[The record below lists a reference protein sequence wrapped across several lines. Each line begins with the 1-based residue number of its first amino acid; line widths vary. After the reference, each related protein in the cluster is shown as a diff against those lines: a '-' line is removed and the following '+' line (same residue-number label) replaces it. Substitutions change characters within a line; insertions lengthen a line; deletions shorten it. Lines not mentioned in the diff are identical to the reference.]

1 MQQKTARTLILC
13 IGLACTLALAC
24 SAAEHREPINILFS
38 GSANGILRS
47 CHCPNAPWGGLAKRA
62 WLIDR
67 LRSVAGAETTIVLDT
82 GDIFPVD
89 RSLEQASLMVN
100 LLALMNYDA
109 VAVGDQ
115 ELREGIDAWIAV
127 NRQAGVWD
135 EDKHQSALPWL
146 SGGYRLAGGLR
157 HRQMLVPPWLVM
169 DRGSL
174 RVGIVSIVGPESWR
188 FAPSI
193 PEGISLTDPA
203 RIIQVFLANTRGSL
217 DLTIVLSHQGFEAD
231 RDLAARLDDVD
242 LIIGGHSQSLISPPE
257 VVNGIAICQAGK
269 NGENLGLLAMTP
281 RRTPIVKATPG
292 EAQSHGASP
301 DPDQAADKN
310 PFLPTVVETLR
321 WRIAQQIIPLTPAV
335 EDDPEAARLIDAY
348 YSEIEERNAAR
359 LAEPD
364 PTIPPD
370 APRITVTLPSEVIEL
385 THGERHSVA
394 VCIANRGG
402 APLKV
407 VRVRSRSPWLE
418 VRSFPQQ
425 ISPGTASNAVL
436 EVVAERIDRFFRCD
450 FSIMANDP
458 RRRVVQGSFPGRVN
472 GPMPGILDVR
482 ALWTNLTHLIADS
495 PPASTPPALTPPAI
509 QSNHLPKEIGA
520 ESSAGAQRLLVE
532 FFQAPGCPDC
542 REVEHHI
549 LPSFIARFADRIDLR
564 KYDVTVP
571 VNYLRLSRL
580 QERLS
585 VRSNEPVS
593 VFVAE
598 EIALLGMAAIRTDL
612 ERVVIE
618 RLETTPHSS
627 NDKRPGRSPD
637 LQQADRVA
645 PATRGTASVSSV
657 YASVEP
663 TDNPPAPLKRR
674 LEAFTVPAIILAG
687 IVDGVNPCA
696 FAAIVFF
703 ITLLGVSG
711 VKSGRLLLVGV
722 GYTLAVFSTYLIMG
736 FGAFRLLQSLRAW
749 YWLTDGLRWV
759 MITLLAVLALLSF
772 HDAWAFRRSGQPG
785 DVALQL
791 PSRLKRRM
799 HEVMRTNLNPANLF
813 LSALIIGCVVTI
825 IEAVCTGQVYLPTL
839 VLMSRYAETRA
850 SAFPLL
856 LLYNLMFIIPVVIV
870 IVAGFAGTRN
880 QRLLE
885 WSKCNV
891 VWGKVLIGLLF
902 IGLASALLVL

>member
-1 MQQKTARTLILC
+1 
-13 IGLACTLALAC
+13 
-24 SAAEHREPINILFS
+24 
-38 GSANGILRS
+38 
-47 CHCPNAPWGGLAKRA
+47 
-62 WLIDR
+62 
-67 LRSVAGAETTIVLDT
+67 
-82 GDIFPVD
+82 
-89 RSLEQASLMVN
+89 
-100 LLALMNYDA
+100 
-109 VAVGDQ
+109 
-115 ELREGIDAWIAV
+115 
-127 NRQAGVWD
+127 
-135 EDKHQSALPWL
+135 
-146 SGGYRLAGGLR
+146 
-157 HRQMLVPPWLVM
+157 M

-585 VRSNEPVS
+585 VRSNRPVS

-598 EIALLGMAAIRTDL
+598 EIALLGMACHTHRSGTCGDRAVGNNPTY
-612 ERVVIE
+612 
-618 RLETTPHSS
+618 SS
-627 NDKRPGRSPD
+627 NDKRPG
-637 LQQADRVA
+637 QAGPSAASGSVA
-645 PATRGTASVSSV
+645 PATRTASVSSV

-663 TDNPPAPLKRR
+663 TDNPRSAQTASRSLHRAGDHTGRYCGRREPLRVCR
-674 LEAFTVPAIILAG
+674 HR
-687 IVDGVNPCA
+687 
-696 FAAIVFF
+696 FF

-711 VKSGRLLLVGV
+711 VKSAALLLVGV

-736 FGAFRLLQSLRAW
+736 FGAFRLQSLRAW
-749 YWLTDGLRWV
+749 YWADRWAALGDDHP
-759 MITLLAVLALLSF
+759 LLAVLAP
-772 HDAWAFRRSGQPG
+772 AIVPRRLG
-785 DVALQL
+785 L
-791 PSRLKRRM
+791 PPQRTARRCRPATARRLKRRM

-813 LSALIIGCVVTI
+813 LSALIIEACVVTI

-839 VLMSRYAETRA
+839 VLMSRCRDPRERL
-850 SAFPLL
+850 PLL

-870 IVAGFAGTRN
+870 IVAGFAGRVISACLN
-880 QRLLE
+880 
-885 WSKCNV
+885 
-891 VWGKVLIGLLF
+891 G
-902 IGLASALLVL
+902 ASATSSGARC